1 VFGALTVVPLSA
13 ADLYTKAPPAVIALP
28 AVDGI
33 NWKFDGFG
41 GSLADH
47 GLYAGRGAVTI
58 PLGSGWGV
66 QIDGAAGS
74 FDDRF
79 FGAVAGH
86 LFTRDPS
93 RGLIGLYASHTYLD
107 NYGGVR
113 VSQVAGEAEAYLG
126 RWTLQGI
133 AGVEAGNSGT
143 QVTTVIHDPFI
154 TTHTATFDIQTRFF
168 DAINIAYYLTDN
180 LKAFAGHRYFGGRHA
195 AAFGGEYGIPLG
207 NRRMVSL
214 FAEGRIGEDDYHGV
228 WGGLRVYFGQKD
240 KSLIRRHREDDPLS
254 DWIPETLHSI
264 TNQLQNSSRTWCLNG
279 ETVQSGC
286 TL

>member
-1 VFGALTVVPLSA
+1 MTSHRVLLSSTALSGVFGALTVAPISA
-13 ADLYTKAPPAVIALP
+13 ADLYTKAPPAVVALP

-58 PLGSGWGV
+58 PLGSQWGV

-168 DAINIAYYLTDN
+168 DAINVA
-180 LKAFAGHRYFGGRHA
+180 
-195 AAFGGEYGIPLG
+195 
-207 NRRMVSL
+207 
-214 FAEGRIGEDDYHGV
+214 
-228 WGGLRVYFGQKD
+228 
-240 KSLIRRHREDDPLS
+240 
-254 DWIPETLHSI
+254 
-264 TNQLQNSSRTWCLNG
+264 
-279 ETVQSGC
+279 
-286 TL
+286 